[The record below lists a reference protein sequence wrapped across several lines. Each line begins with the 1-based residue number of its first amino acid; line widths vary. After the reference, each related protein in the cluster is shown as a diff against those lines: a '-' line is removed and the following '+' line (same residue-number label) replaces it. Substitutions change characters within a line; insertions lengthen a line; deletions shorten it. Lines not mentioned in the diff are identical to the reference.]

1 MNMNL
6 SRTGDACATP
16 VRSGSSLEFEAMW
29 RGLKKESGL
38 IPNRREFRPERAKS
52 LLRDLVLVEARLGEP
67 PTLPIRLVGSAAQ
80 QRIQNNIVGHNYLD
94 FVPPQL
100 HAGVIES
107 VRLIFHHPC
116 GLWQVMTMHYA
127 REYAQNVEITAFPL
141 QADAGSVPLL
151 LVLMQPV
158 EGLVSA
164 IQAQGRAILVDTA
177 SVFEFIDVGA
187 GSPAWP
193 V

>member
-1 MNMNL
+1 MNVNL
-6 SRTGDACATP
+6 AQAEEASVAP
-16 VRSGSSLEFEAMW
+16 VRSASSLEFEVLW

-38 IPNRREFRPERAKS
+38 IPNRREFKPEKARS

-67 PTLPIRLVGSAAQ
+67 PSFPIRLVGSGAQ
-80 QRIQNNIVGHNYLD
+80 QRIQQNIVGHDYLD
-94 FVPPQL
+94 FLPPEL
-100 HAGVIES
+100 HAGAIES
-107 VRLIFHHPC
+107 GRLMFNHPC

-141 QADAGSVPLL
+141 LADANSVPLL

-158 EGLVSA
+158 KGLVSA
-164 IQAQGRAILVDTA
+164 IQAQGRPILVDTA
-177 SVFEFIDVGA
+177 SVFEFIDIGA
-187 GSPAWP
+187 GSPPWP